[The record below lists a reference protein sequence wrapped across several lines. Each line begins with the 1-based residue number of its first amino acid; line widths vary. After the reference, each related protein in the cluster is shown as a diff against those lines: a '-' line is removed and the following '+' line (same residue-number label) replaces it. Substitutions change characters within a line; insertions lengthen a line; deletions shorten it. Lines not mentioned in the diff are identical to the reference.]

1 MVQIN
6 LLPLTA
12 REERKV
18 RPEMKLRLRPLIFLL
33 TGLLLSIL
41 LVWIMLEIRLSS
53 QGREILRFDEQLKDL
68 GVTLQKSDNL
78 RQDRERLLRNLE
90 FFGRNIKR
98 EILWAENLN
107 RLSDLVPA
115 GIWLK
120 NIVLDTK
127 EEDSLHKYVRLD
139 INGSAVSIQ
148 GEEMIDLIG
157 RFMAALNKDELFS
170 KQFSEINLL
179 SSKRSKIGNIE
190 IMDFKLLCKFR

>member
-12 REERKV
+12 KEERKV

-78 RQDRERLLRNLE
+78 RQDRERLMRNLE